1 VLPFD
6 TVQQI
11 TRGNPLRARAFL
23 DYLNPAKG
31 VFTALAEQDAKI
43 VLAGQVTHT
52 GTSRSSNLSFIAPG
66 RGMTSES
73 FPELLEFL
81 IEQAGKWGTF
91 HFLVETDEHSNSFDV
106 FRAFGFSVYAWQ
118 RVWKFKTGSSI
129 EIPADY
135 GQHWSQALDRDQVA
149 VRSLCQSLVPALVQ
163 PVENVFDK
171 RVSGWVCRNDCNLI
185 GYADIIQ
192 GREGIWVQP
201 YIHPETEQVDLI
213 LCDLLNQLQQKSQKP
228 VSICVRSYQA
238 WIESA
243 LEELP
248 VLASPRQ
255 ALLVKHLALI
265 QPASIPVTVP
275 NFEKNQTKASVVHSE
290 MKQEVL

>member
-1 VLPFD
+1 VVPFD

-31 VFTALAEQDAKI
+31 VYTALAEQDTKI
-43 VLAGQVTHT
+43 ILAGQVTHT
-52 GTSRSSNLSFIAPG
+52 GNSRSSNLSFIAPG

-73 FPELLEFL
+73 FQPLLEFL

-91 HFLVETDEHSNSFDV
+91 HFLVEVDEHSNSFDI
-106 FRAFGFSVYAWQ
+106 FRSSGFSVYAWQ
-118 RVWKFKTGSSI
+118 RVWKFKPGSSI
-129 EIPADY
+129 QIPAEY
-135 GQHWSQALDRDQVA
+135 EQHWSPATDRDQIA
-149 VRSLCQSLVPALVQ
+149 IRSLCQSLVPALVQ

-171 RVSGWVCRNDCNLI
+171 RVSGWVCRSDCNLI

-192 GREGIWVQP
+192 GREGVWVQP
-201 YIHPETEQVDLI
+201 YIHPETEQVDLV
-213 LCDLLNQLQQKSQKP
+213 LCDLLNQLQQKYQKT

-255 ALLVKHLALI
+255 ALMVKHLALMQKETI
-265 QPASIPVTVP
+265 TVGVTG
-275 NFEKNQTKASVVHSE
+275 FEKSPTKASVVNSE
-290 MKQEVL
+290 